1 MKKEVEIR
9 NNAYKFIKW
18 DELKTY
24 DCNSLKE
31 ASNRDISKLKN
42 AIVNSKFSFPFY
54 VWKRYIVDGAGR
66 TKALKELEAEGYTI
80 PELPIIEIEAATER
94 EAKKLVLQ
102 ASSQHGE
109 ITQESFDLF
118 IEDLDLTELELDEI
132 NFDLGGLEHLEV
144 NDVEGQER
152 VNEYSQKI
160 ETPIYEPSEKKPDLN
175 ELIDRNKTNELELL
189 IKKSNLPESE
199 KNFLKQAA
207 CRFTIFNYDKIADY
221 YAHSEGEVKEIME
234 KLALVIIDYDKAIE
248 NGFVELST
256 RLEEMRINE
265 SEQDDD

>member
-1 MKKEVEIR
+1 MKRSIEVR

-66 TKALKELEAEGYTI
+66 IKALDELYREGYTI
-80 PELPIIEIEAATER
+80 PELPIIEIEAENER

-109 ITQESFDLF
+109 ISQESFDLF
-118 IEDLDLTELELDEI
+118 IQDLELTELELSEL
-132 NFDLGGLEHLEV
+132 NFDLEDLKI
-144 NDVEGQER
+144 EGDKDQSEKT
-152 VNEYSQKI
+152 NEYSQKI
-160 ETPIYEPSEKKPDLN
+160 ETPIYTPSDEKPKLED
-175 ELIDRNKTNELELL
+175 LIDRSKVIELEKL
-189 IKKSNLPESE
+189 IQDSKLPKEE
-199 KNFLKQAA
+199 KTFLIHASS
-207 CRFTIFNYDKIADY
+207 RFTVFNYAKIADY
-221 YAHSEGEVKEIME
+221 YAHSEGEAKELME

-256 RLEEMRINE
+256 KLEEMRMNE
-265 SEQDDD
+265 SEQEDD